1 MARVTVE
8 DCLTLAPNRFAL
20 VHLAAKRALQLKKDA
35 EPLLES
41 QTRKQ
46 NKEIVT
52 ALREIAEGR
61 ITFDADIDDVVSGR
75 IHRKEKKR
83 TRRRRR

>member
-8 DCLTLAPNRFAL
+8 DCLEKAPNRFAL
-20 VHLAAKRALQLKKDA
+20 VHLASKRAIQLKKDA
-35 EPLLES
+35 EPLVDS
-41 QTRKQ
+41 K

-52 ALREIAEGR
+52 ALREIAGTK
-61 ITFDADIDDVVSGR
+61 ISFDVPVDDVLSGR

-83 TRRRRR
+83 RRGRR

>member
-8 DCLTLAPNRFAL
+8 DCLEKAPNRFAL

-35 EPLLES
+35 EPLVDRVE
-41 QTRKQ
+41 

-52 ALREIAEGR
+52 SLREIADSR
-61 ITFDADIDDVVSGR
+61 VVFDVDVDDVLSGR
-75 IHRKEKKR
+75 IHKKERKRVR
-83 TRRRRR
+83 TRRRR